1 MARKSETDLTLYD
14 LSRGERGKHVEK
26 ARRSIETIVVDKQL
40 LKALGG
46 PEGLYA
52 ILEAMAKSMALG
64 RRKRSAA

>member
-1 MARKSETDLTLYD
+1 MAQDL
-14 LSRGERGKHVEK
+14 
-26 ARRSIETIVVDKQL
+26 ETIVVDKQV

-64 RRKRSAA
+64 K